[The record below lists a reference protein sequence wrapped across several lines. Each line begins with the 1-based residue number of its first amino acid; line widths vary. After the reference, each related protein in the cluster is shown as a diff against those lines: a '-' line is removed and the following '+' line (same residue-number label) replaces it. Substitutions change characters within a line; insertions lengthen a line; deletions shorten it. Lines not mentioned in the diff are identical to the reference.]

1 MDTVLV
7 GTLITVGVVA
17 TILVVVDHVLVR
29 RK

>member
-17 TILVVVDHVLVR
+17 AILVVVDHVLVR